1 MQYDLYLLNNTI
13 KDHEVDQFLALSQYY
28 SKRSLAFQ
36 RKLLRK
42 DSLFLLVCIVCVL
55 FVCSFALFLL
65 YEGKKNKWKGKMV
78 PLGVDVF
85 IAILRVESMF
95 HQHLLQ
101 KVFTI
106 DFGFL

>member
-1 MQYDLYLLNNTI
+1 
-13 KDHEVDQFLALSQYY
+13 
-28 SKRSLAFQ
+28 
-36 RKLLRK
+36 
-42 DSLFLLVCIVCVL
+42 
-55 FVCSFALFLL
+55 
-65 YEGKKNKWKGKMV
+65 MV